1 MVFKL
6 HWSIGLDI
14 LLAVNKSD
22 IYSKK
27 VYTNKTRSFSLTW
40 EIRIPDSSF
49 LSIFLRAPVRYLL
62 GLQGLHTVQLET
74 TELG

>member
-27 VYTNKTRSFSLTW
+27 MYTNKTNKELLFDMGNK
-40 EIRIPDSSF
+40 DSRFFISQHF
-49 LSIFLRAPVRYLL
+49 PQGSCEVPSWTTRAS
-62 GLQGLHTVQLET
+62 HST
-74 TELG
+74 TGNN